1 MTKKLR
7 KMRAFPWRPTWSL
20 TPLISTMNHWH
31 REVRMKLARGSDV
44 SDLDE
49 SWWQYS
55 LITKVCDTAG
65 KVDITPSTFGN
76 L

>member
-1 MTKKLR
+1 
-7 KMRAFPWRPTWSL
+7 
-20 TPLISTMNHWH
+20 
-31 REVRMKLARGSDV
+31 MKLARGSDV
-44 SDLDE
+44 SDLDD